1 MDWSQLFVDFCDVFN
16 QLFGLILTAPIYC
29 NGYIKEQ
36 VMKLYIS
43 LNLFQQRNERI
54 YILSG
59 LRASKFK
66 ANFPNENSVIVL
78 TFMEFQTRR
87 PCESF

>member
-1 MDWSQLFVDFCDVFN
+1 MDFCDVFN
-16 QLFGLILTAPIYC
+16 QLFGLILTAPIHC
-29 NGYIKEQ
+29 KGYINEQ
-36 VMKLYIS
+36 LMKLFIS
-43 LNLFQQRNERI
+43 PNLFQRRNKRI

-66 ANFPNENSVIVL
+66 AHFPNENSVIVL